1 MRYLQELLQGIY
13 RYCFRMYSDIDA
25 KLIPSNVLEIS
36 PEIPSREPTRVT
48 NGRILL
54 FPEIATMMSL

>member
-1 MRYLQELLQGIY
+1 
-13 RYCFRMYSDIDA
+13 MYSDIDA